1 MRRIASTLLA
11 SLSVLLAVF
20 CSAPAAFA
28 QQPVVVPPSPPV
40 PAQDTLLAPPPDSLV
55 VPRFVLIDSVSY
67 RFIGDGNFSW
77 GNVDRS
83 LVVLRTEA
91 VFGGPAI
98 TITTNPRFA
107 YGRQNQLLAER
118 EWYTDMN
125 IEVLKQNKIYGFAM
139 GTLERSNLRRI
150 DLRQLA
156 GAGVGFKLLKNER
169 HELSFTNAIIHES
182 TNFRERPTIVTQ
194 RNSARLRGKHSF
206 QNKRIRLSHT
216 TFFLPSLEDFS
227 NLRWNTI
234 ISVELPLTRWVTIRS
249 NFENTY
255 ESIVE
260 PGRKKNDTRVTFGFS
275 VGNKR

>member
-1 MRRIASTLLA
+1 MRRTAPHLL
-11 SLSVLLAVF
+11 LMLPVLLVALF
-20 CSAPAAFA
+20 MNFPAFA
-28 QQPVVVPPSPPV
+28 QPPV
-40 PAQDTLLAPPPDSLV
+40 ILPPPLPVQDTLLLPPPEDPDA
-55 VPRFVLIDSVSY
+55 PRFVLIDTISY

-98 TITTNPRFA
+98 SIATNPRFA

-118 EWYTDMN
+118 EWYTDLN
-125 IEVLKQNKIYGFAM
+125 VEVLKQNKIYGFAM
-139 GTLERSNLRRI
+139 ATLERSNLRRI

-156 GAGVGFKLLKNER
+156 GAGLGFRLLRNDR
-169 HELSFTNAIIHES
+169 HDLTFTNAIIHES
-182 TNFRERPTIVTQ
+182 TNFRERPTIITQ

-206 QNKRIRLSHT
+206 QNKRVRLSHT
-216 TFFLPSLEDFS
+216 TFFLPSLDDFS

-275 VGNKR
+275 IGNKR